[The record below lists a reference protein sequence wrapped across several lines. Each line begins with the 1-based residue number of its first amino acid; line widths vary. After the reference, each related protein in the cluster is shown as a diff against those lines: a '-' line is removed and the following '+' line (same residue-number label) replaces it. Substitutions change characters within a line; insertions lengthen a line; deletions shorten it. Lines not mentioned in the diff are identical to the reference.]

1 MSVGMII
8 SATTQGSNQ
17 NRKKLK
23 LGFALLATAIIIGG
37 CSSFGAP
44 APKTDSFVLSED
56 VQQEVRNMEPPII
69 EGQLLPL
76 SEELDYDNI
85 MSIHNDKLLF
95 NKTQGFYMVN
105 IESGNNQ
112 QPVKLLDEP
121 VVAVSKDGKKAL
133 YGTAADVYIL
143 DIDSGESNKIKTSS
157 EMNERQAKK
166 SDYSPMYFADAQ
178 GRYIVSTIK
187 IGVIAVTDTVTDKVY
202 TIKLADYLKSES
214 FGYNNDFKVYE
225 NELYMFASVSPEEF
239 SSLIKINLEELRS
252 EKVIQE
258 MEFNRFELLSDG
270 TILLDGQM
278 GNEDG
283 LFLYNPAAKSFT
295 TVVSVPVDPD
305 RSYYAFSLSLDEKH
319 ILIDNFRNDTVEI
332 AEFKEGKLLNK
343 KVVLKGY
350 MLPAI
355 VDLMTSWDMDRNQ
368 LYIKLAMFDGS
379 ISSNT
384 VSNIMKL
391 STNE

>member
-1 MSVGMII
+1 MII